1 MALLGPC
8 VMSDLSPQSGPKQ
21 TFESAHAHL
30 AICECTAYI
39 PDMSCDDSK
48 RARHRQRQA
57 AYEARRPRLV
67 SRFTRSPW
75 GCRDRCAG
83 GPWVGWLPPEQQTCR
98 PATDLAPEGGRI
110 D

>member
-1 MALLGPC
+1 
-8 VMSDLSPQSGPKQ
+8 MSDLSPQSGPKQ
-21 TFESAHAHL
+21 TFESARAHL

-57 AYEARRPRLV
+57 AYQARRPRLV
-67 SRFTRSPW
+67 SRFTPLSQGLPRLMRW
-75 GCRDRCAG
+75 W
-83 GPWVGWLPPEQQTCR
+83 PWVGWLPPEQQTCR

-110 D
+110 EY